1 MKRTA
6 SHLSALVLAV
16 SSLPATAAIPA
27 NATGTYSIDKTHS
40 EVGFQVRHF
49 VSKVRGSFGDFTG
62 TIQVDAAKPEA
73 SRVEFTV
80 KVSSIDTNEPKR
92 DAHLRSA
99 DFFDAEKHP
108 EIRFVGKKIAPAG
121 EGKYDVTGDLTMRGV
136 TKEVTL
142 PVAFT
147 GLLKTPFGD
156 ERAGFETSLT
166 LNRKEFGISWNKAL
180 DQGGFMLS
188 DDVTISINLETV
200 KAKSAAAASA
210 N

>member
-1 MKRTA
+1 VKRTA

-16 SSLPATAAIPA
+16 SSLPAAATVPA
-27 NATGTYSIDKTHS
+27 NASGTYSIDKAHS

>member
-6 SHLSALVLAV
+6 SLLSALVLAV
-16 SSLPATAAIPA
+16 SSLPATAAVPA
-27 NATGTYSIDKTHS
+27 NATGIYSIDKTHS

-121 EGKYDVTGDLTMRGV
+121 DGKYDVTGDLTMRGV

-147 GLLKTPFGD
+147 GLVRTPFGD

>member
-1 MKRTA
+1 MKKTTA
-6 SHLSALVLAV
+6 LLAAFVLAV
-16 SSLPATAAIPA
+16 SSLPAAATVPA
-27 NATGTYSIDKTHS
+27 NASGTYSIDKAHS